1 VVIEQPDNVVAEQLQ
16 KFLAKVRQRPSGA
29 LTSE

>member
-1 VVIEQPDNVVAEQLQ
+1 VVIEQPDVIAEQLQ